1 MLALGFVEPERLHAN
16 SDESLHIDL
25 PAISESWTVLEACVA
40 ATLMELRG
48 LKRHAKREIQQAVG
62 RAFDDAVRIAES
74 EAQAR
79 IGVTLSLVPELPE
92 LLVELRGIWHA
103 TFELPGVRGTDCHEY
118 TNVALRSGAGIGIG
132 RRLARRLVDQI
143 HYRPKHRDNCWRLVQ
158 QLPKHNSH
166 GSQAEESADTKH
178 PVDMKLPYEQAY
190 TMRLNLP
197 ALHRSLGVI
206 QASIAKML
214 VQVAGLPEDDR
225 LIYDLQLAAYEIG
238 VNIVEYACGGQ
249 AEQMEV
255 TLSFSPKM
263 REFMLNVHDTGR
275 HPFNFTAVSDPT
287 APSWLSEQFRGMAWL
302 FASAIPASGGF
313 YLLNL
318 LMTRWLGPA
327 AFADLSL
334 MMALVLL
341 TSLFVT
347 SFQYTA
353 AKFADIYI
361 FRRDRKRLAGI
372 QTFLESAAWSVGGV
386 LMLLLWFMAPLGAQI
401 FNISVWPFILMGLG
415 MPFYISRGVSRG
427 LLQGQAHLEDL
438 AVSYYLEMG
447 SQWLLVLI
455 LVALGG
461 GVNGAILGIALSFV
475 LSWWGAWRAG
485 NGNRRAGFLAWL
497 EALRSGGN
505 ARRVHT
511 LPVEDQKTV
520 LRFALPL
527 IGAGLGQIL
536 INTTDIILVRYLFEA
551 PLAGQYTA
559 LTLLVRAIFFFTWL
573 LSVILLF
580 RTSRGLKA
588 GTTSYHRLSFS
599 LGLVALISGTVLA
612 LARFLPGTLVRGLL
626 NSEYVTLVPLLWPY
640 AIAMTLY
647 ALSSVL
653 LSYGFAVGY
662 RGSALLSLAGGVA
675 QVIALSLFHHSLTQV
690 VQVQMFVMFGFFF
703 VLLIWIGGVK
713 LMNTLRKPVT

>member
-16 SDESLHIDL
+16 LYESLHIDL
-25 PAISESWTVLEACVA
+25 PAISESWAVLEACVA

-62 RAFDDAVRIAES
+62 QAFSDAVRIAES

-92 LLVELRGIWHA
+92 LLIELRGIWHA
-103 TFELPGVRGTDCHEY
+103 TFELPGVRGTDCHERERI
-118 TNVALRSGAGIGIG
+118 ALRSGAGIGIG

-143 HYRPKHRDNCWRLVQ
+143 HYRPKHRDNYWRLVR
-158 QLPKHNSH
+158 QLPNRESYVDQTEK
-166 GSQAEESADTKH
+166 SADTKH
-178 PVDMKLPYEQAY
+178 SADILDQTY
-190 TMRLNLP
+190 TVRLNLP
-197 ALHRSLGVI
+197 ALHKSLGVI

-214 VQVAGLPEDDR
+214 VQVAGLSEDDR
-225 LIYDLQLAAYEIG
+225 VIYDLQLAAYEIG

-255 TLSFSPKM
+255 TLSLSPKM

-287 APSWLSEQFRGMAWL
+287 APSWLSEQFQGMAWL
-302 FASAIPASGGF
+302 FASAIPTSGGF

-318 LMTRWLGPA
+318 LLTRWLGAA
-327 AFADLSL
+327 AFADFSL
-334 MMALVLL
+334 TMALVLL
-341 TSLFVT
+341 ASLLVT
-347 SFQYTA
+347 SFQYAA
-353 AKFADIYI
+353 AKFADIYT
-361 FRRDRKRLAGI
+361 FRRDRKRLAGL
-372 QTFLESAAWSVGGV
+372 QTFLERTGWSVGSV
-386 LMLLLWFMAPLGAQI
+386 LMLLLWFMAPLGAQLFDI
-401 FNISVWPFILMGLG
+401 AVWPFIFIGLG

-427 LLQGQAHLEDL
+427 LLQGQAQLEDL
-438 AVSYYLEMG
+438 AISYYLEMG
-447 SQWLLVLI
+447 SQWLLVPL

-461 GVNGAILGIALSFV
+461 GVNGATLGIALSFM

-485 NGNRRAGFLAWL
+485 NGSRRAGFLAWL
-497 EALRSGGN
+497 ETLRSGGN
-505 ARRVHT
+505 DRRVRI
-511 LPVEDQKTV
+511 LSREDQRTV
-520 LRFALPL
+520 LRFAFPL

-536 INTTDIILVRYLFEA
+536 VNTTDIILIRYFFKA

-559 LTLLVRAIFFFTWL
+559 LALLVRAIFFFVWL

-580 RTSRGLKA
+580 QTSRGLKSK
-588 GTTSYHRLSFS
+588 TTSHHHLGFS
-599 LGLVALISGTVLA
+599 LGLVALIAMAVLA
-612 LARFLPGTLVRGLL
+612 LARFVPDKLVQGLL
-626 NSEYVTLVPLLWPY
+626 NGEYVALSPLLWPY

-675 QVIALSLFHHSLTQV
+675 QAIMLGLFHRSLTQV
-690 VQVQMFVMFGFFF
+690 VQIQMFVMCGFFF
-703 VLLIWIGGVK
+703 VLLMWIGSVK
-713 LMNTLRKPVT
+713 LVNDLRKPIT